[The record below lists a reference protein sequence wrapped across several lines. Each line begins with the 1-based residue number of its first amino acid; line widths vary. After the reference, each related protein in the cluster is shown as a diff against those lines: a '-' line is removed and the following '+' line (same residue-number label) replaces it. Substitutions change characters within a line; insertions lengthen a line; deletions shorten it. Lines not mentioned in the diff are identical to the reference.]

1 MERTKPIPVTILTG
15 FLGAGKTTLLNRIL
29 HADHGLRIA
38 VLVNDFGAVNI
49 DSQLVASVEGEKV
62 SLTNGCIC
70 CTIRDDL
77 LEATEQLL
85 NQAEPPDYIIV
96 EPSGVSDPG
105 QVARSF
111 FLLRPYVQVDSIIA
125 VVDCEQLLNLK
136 GRNQLLALEQV
147 GVADIILLNKVDVAD
162 PEVVRG
168 LHTWVR
174 RVNPNARFLETVACN
189 APLPLLL
196 GVGNFAPERL
206 LNRAAL
212 DIHVHPEGETHDHTH
227 EHEEHDQEEHNHDH
241 DHDHG
246 HAENG
251 AEHDHVHTDHSL
263 LFSTWFYSSTEA
275 LDFKAVRR
283 AVEKL
288 PETIFRAKGFI
299 RLAAP
304 ANRRAILHVV
314 GSRARMTLGELWGD
328 EAPRTQLVFIGEPGG
343 LDPAELQERFERCR
357 PGAGNPVRDLWED
370 AVEFVRSF

>member
-1 MERTKPIPVTILTG
+1 MQREQPIPVTILTG

-49 DSQLVASVEGEKV
+49 DSQLVASVEGAKV

-105 QVARSF
+105 QVVRSF

-189 APLPLLL
+189 APLLLLL

-212 DIHVHPEGETHDHTH
+212 DIHVHPEGETHDHAH
-227 EHEEHDQEEHNHDH
+227 EHEEHDHEEHTHDHDH

-251 AEHDHVHTDHSL
+251 AKHEHVHTDHSL

-275 LDFKAVRR
+275 LDFKSVRR

-288 PETIFRAKGFI
+288 PETIFRAGGSPRHSPCCRQPRPHHVG
-299 RLAAP
+299 RLMGRRSP
-304 ANRRAILHVV
+304 AHPTSLYRRA
-314 GSRARMTLGELWGD
+314 GW
-328 EAPRTQLVFIGEPGG
+328 P
-343 LDPAELQERFERCR
+343 
-357 PGAGNPVRDLWED
+357 
-370 AVEFVRSF
+370 